1 MNIAQNLEGQHSPPL
16 KQQQFLQNQNQET
29 SIYDQIY
36 DDEFVSLINGL
47 NESIKEYYKVS
58 RNNITEA
65 NSFILYYEHQGIAIQ
80 KLMDEIINNN
90 SYERINEFF
99 EQIPKIN

>member
-47 NESIKEYYKVS
+47 NESIKEYYKK
-58 RNNITEA
+58 NNLNYFDYIYSYYYFY
-65 NSFILYYEHQGIAIQ
+65 NYLIPLLFVFFSF
-80 KLMDEIINNN
+80 
-90 SYERINEFF
+90 SFF
-99 EQIPKIN
+99 